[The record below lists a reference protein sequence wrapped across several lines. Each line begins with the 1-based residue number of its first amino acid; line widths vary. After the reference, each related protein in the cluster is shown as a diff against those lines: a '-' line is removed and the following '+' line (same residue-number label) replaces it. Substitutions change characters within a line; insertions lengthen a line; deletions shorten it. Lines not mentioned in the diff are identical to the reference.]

1 MTRFLFDALTP
12 KQARIA
18 AILFQEG
25 ARRGVEVAIACREYM
40 HLADML
46 RIYGVPHNCFGR
58 YGATPYEKL
67 VFGIE
72 RQRQL
77 AEVAKEVDG
86 MLSFPS
92 PDAARVV
99 FGLGKPIVILN
110 DTPHAT
116 HVNRLTLPLSEVLVA
131 PSAIPREAWAAYCP
145 KRVVEFNSVFE
156 YMWISRFVPD
166 EEVIRR
172 LGLRR
177 GEYVVFRPEEVHASY
192 YRWDFAKLRLRLVEE
207 FLRRGYVV
215 VNVPRYP
222 DQIIDGVVNLTE
234 AVDHLQLA
242 YFSAGVVTG
251 GATMATEAALLG
263 VPALSYF
270 PGDYYIDAY
279 LQKIGAPFFRCRD
292 LEGCLAAVGE
302 MLKMG
307 RRGGPKLEDPTA
319 LILETALGVLTR

>member
-25 ARRGVEVAIACREYM
+25 GKRGVEVVITCRDYM

-46 RIYGVPHNCFGR
+46 RIYGVPHNCFGK
-58 YGATPYEKL
+58 YGVTPYEKL
-67 VFGIE
+67 AFGIE

-92 PDAARVV
+92 PDAARVM
-99 FGLGKPIVILN
+99 FGLGKPVVILN

-116 HVNRLTLPLSEVLVA
+116 HVNRLTLPLSKALVA
-131 PSAIPREAWAAYCP
+131 PSAIPQEAWAAYCP
-145 KRVVEFNSVFE
+145 KRVIQFDGVFE
-156 YMWISRFVPD
+156 YMWISRFLPD
-166 EEVIRR
+166 EDVIRR

-177 GEYVVFRPEEVHASY
+177 GGYVVFRPEEAHASY
-192 YRWDFAKLRLRLVEE
+192 YRWDFARLRLRLVEE
-207 FLRRGYVV
+207 FRRRGYVV
-215 VNVPRYP
+215 VNLPRYP
-222 DQIIDGVVNLTE
+222 DQVIEGVVNLTE

-279 LQKIGAPFFRCRD
+279 LQKMGAPLFRCRD
-292 LEGCLAAVGE
+292 LDSCLVAVGE
-302 MLKMG
+302 MLKTG
-307 RRGGPKLEDPTA
+307 RRDAPRLEDPTI
-319 LILETALGVLTR
+319 LILETAMDVLTG

>member
-1 MTRFLFDALTP
+1 
-12 KQARIA
+12 
-18 AILFQEG
+18 
-25 ARRGVEVAIACREYM
+25 
-40 HLADML
+40 
-46 RIYGVPHNCFGR
+46 
-58 YGATPYEKL
+58 
-67 VFGIE
+67 
-72 RQRQL
+72 
-77 AEVAKEVDG
+77 
-86 MLSFPS
+86 
-92 PDAARVV
+92 
-99 FGLGKPIVILN
+99 
-110 DTPHAT
+110 
-116 HVNRLTLPLSEVLVA
+116 
-131 PSAIPREAWAAYCP
+131 
-145 KRVVEFNSVFE
+145 
-156 YMWISRFVPD
+156 
-166 EEVIRR
+166 
-172 LGLRR
+172 
-177 GEYVVFRPEEVHASY
+177 
-192 YRWDFAKLRLRLVEE
+192 
-207 FLRRGYVV
+207 VV

-222 DQIIDGVVNLTE
+222 DQIIDGVVNLTK